1 MDPWTTSV
9 QSFDLDVVGVA
20 AVVFFGV
27 VVAFCQFLFGGRGVG
42 GSEVQAKLLIYHAL
56 GTR

>member
-27 VVAFCQFLFGGRGVG
+27 VVAFCQFLFGGPRVG
-42 GSEVQAKLLIYHAL
+42 GSEVQAKLLNYHAL